1 MMITQAK
8 PFPAIS
14 KTRHLSAWAIAVSLA
29 LSACGGGGSS
39 TPTPTPS
46 ETPSATP
53 TPTPAPTPSGTS
65 SATPTPRATPGY
77 PSSAAPAMSMAECP
91 IGDYRSAMVAAIDAV
106 RATNQSCGAAVGV
119 VNWNTQ
125 LEYAA
130 AVHSNDM
137 AANNYFAHPDAS
149 GVRIG
154 GRASAA
160 GYSYG
165 TVGENIAAGQT
176 SVSQVVSDWV
186 NSPSHCASIMTASFY
201 DMAVSCK
208 YNPTATYQFY
218 WTLTLGNH

>member
-1 MMITQAK
+1 
-8 PFPAIS
+8 
-14 KTRHLSAWAIAVSLA
+14 
-29 LSACGGGGSS
+29 
-39 TPTPTPS
+39 
-46 ETPSATP
+46 
-53 TPTPAPTPSGTS
+53 
-65 SATPTPRATPGY
+65 
-77 PSSAAPAMSMAECP
+77 MSMAECP

-106 RATNQSCGAAVGV
+106 RATNQSCGVAVGV
-119 VNWNTQ
+119 VNWNSQ

-137 AANNYFAHPDAS
+137 AANNYFAHPDAN

-186 NSPSHCASIMTASFY
+186 NSPSHCANIMTASFY

-208 YNPTATYQFY
+208 YNPNATYQYY
-218 WTLTLGNH
+218 WTLTFGNH

>member
-1 MMITQAK
+1 MMQLQKHHALQILTLCA
-8 PFPAIS
+8 A
-14 KTRHLSAWAIAVSLA
+14 LN

-39 TPTPTPS
+39 SATTETPT
-46 ETPSATP
+46 TP
-53 TPTPAPTPSGTS
+53 TTNTSTPAASTP
-65 SATPTPRATPGY
+65 APRATPIY
-77 PSSAAPAMSMAECP
+77 PSGPAPAFAMAECP

-106 RATNQSCGAAVGV
+106 RASNQSCGPAVGV

-125 LEYAA
+125 LENAA

-165 TVGENIAAGQT
+165 SVGENIAAGQT
-176 SVSQVVSDWV
+176 SVSQVVADWV
-186 NSPSHCASIMTASFY
+186 NSPSHCANIMTASFY

-208 YNPTATYQFY
+208 YNPSAMYQYY
-218 WTLTLGNH
+218 WTLTFGNH

>member
-1 MMITQAK
+1 MMQ
-8 PFPAIS
+8 FQN
-14 KTRHLSAWAIAVSLA
+14 RHALQMILLSAALT

-39 TPTPTPS
+39 SATTNNT
-46 ETPSATP
+46 ETPSSGGTSGG
-53 TPTPAPTPSGTS
+53 TTGSTTPSGGGG
-65 SATPTPRATPGY
+65 TPAPRATPIY
-77 PSSAAPAMSMAECP
+77 PSGAAPAFAMAECP

-106 RATNQSCGAAVGV
+106 RASNQSCGPAVGV
-119 VNWNTQ
+119 VNWNAQ
-125 LEYAA
+125 LENAA

-137 AANNYFAHPDAS
+137 AANNYFAHPDAN

-165 TVGENIAAGQT
+165 SVGENIAAGQT

-186 NSPSHCASIMTASFY
+186 NSPSHCANIMTASFF

-208 YNPTATYQFY
+208 YNPSATYQYY
-218 WTLTLGNH
+218 WTLTFGNH